1 MSASRIRV
9 TSCLASCAVAG
20 VLVGANADAQDE
32 RVDAL
37 ASGHRRYESPQN
49 FSVELRV
56 GLYKPAVDSDPAL
69 GGVAPY
75 ANVFGTSPLIEI
87 AGEFSWEALRIPHL
101 GTLGPGVGVGYAN
114 ASGDAMFQ
122 QEHNGTLV
130 SGEKTSLLMVPF
142 YAVGVLRADALWRE
156 VGIPFE
162 PYVKAGLGYA
172 LWRASNTLGTSNYDG
187 VSGTGQ
193 SFGTFLAAGLGFN
206 LNVFDRYAA
215 QNFDDAMGINATYL
229 FVEGTREDLSGLGF
243 QKDPLRVGSTN
254 WTFGLNLEF

>member
-1 MSASRIRV
+1 
-9 TSCLASCAVAG
+9 
-20 VLVGANADAQDE
+20 
-32 RVDAL
+32 
-37 ASGHRRYESPQN
+37 
-49 FSVELRV
+49 
-56 GLYKPAVDSDPAL
+56 
-69 GGVAPY
+69 
-75 ANVFGTSPLIEI
+75 
-87 AGEFSWEALRIPHL
+87 
-101 GTLGPGVGVGYAN
+101 
-114 ASGDAMFQ
+114 
-122 QEHNGTLV
+122 
-130 SGEKTSLLMVPF
+130 MVPF